1 MQRGSRTVYGRQVL
15 HAGGVRCDS
24 TANVQ
29 FIVSLYNATGETERE
44 RERKCEKDRTNERE
58 EGAMKMVGKAKLV
71 IYGMHMVA
79 SLKMQ
84 THISPRRNND

>member
-1 MQRGSRTVYGRQVL
+1 MPLFEVATVQRGSRTVYGRQVL
-15 HAGGVRCDS
+15 HTLRFNGERTIQS
-24 TANVQ
+24 VQ
-29 FIVSLYNATGETERE
+29 CNRRD

-84 THISPRRNND
+84 TRISPRRNND